1 MIIEDYR
8 RITCGGDPFN
18 YLIGSLKGLYLDT
31 DSNVE
36 VKLILDSNRFNY
48 DIEKFIKI
56 LDYTGFNLLEYKKNE
71 DIELRIRKI

>member
-36 VKLILDSNRFNY
+36 VKLILDSKRFNY
-48 DIEKFIKI
+48 SIEKFRKI
-56 LDYTGFNLLEYKKNE
+56 LDYTGFNLIEYKKNE